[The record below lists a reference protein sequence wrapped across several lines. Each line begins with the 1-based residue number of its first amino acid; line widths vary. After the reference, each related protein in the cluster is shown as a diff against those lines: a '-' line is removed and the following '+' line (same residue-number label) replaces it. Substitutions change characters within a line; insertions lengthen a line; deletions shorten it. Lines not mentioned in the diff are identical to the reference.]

1 MQKWFDYSG
10 WWHFVHLFLSLL
22 NLFLFKRICQKE
34 LLHFVQNPIFAFH
47 ISFWYQVLVHP
58 HLWSFE
64 TVFETPNSKSLMF
77 FQKSIHQI
85 QEEIET
91 KWWHFRWFWNIAS
104 YKKGTKGLSYLIA
117 CNISGLD
124 MVLCDCAFGG
134 AWCWWWW
141 CKWTGWCKWWSLVPF
156 QSVMSSL
163 LWR

>member
-22 NLFLFKRICQKE
+22 NLFSFLKE
-34 LLHFVQNPIFAFH
+34 FVKSSSYSTLLSAESNFC
-47 ISFWYQVLVHP
+47 ISYFILRYQVVHP
-58 HLWSFE
+58 HLWHSVWKALIKYHPTIAIQLSSFRK
-64 TVFETPNSKSLMF
+64 P
-77 FQKSIHQI
+77 
-85 QEEIET
+85 
-91 KWWHFRWFWNIAS
+91 KWDILVIF
-104 YKKGTKGLSYLIA
+104 YTEKKGLSYLIA

-124 MVLCDCAFGG
+124 MALCDCAFGG